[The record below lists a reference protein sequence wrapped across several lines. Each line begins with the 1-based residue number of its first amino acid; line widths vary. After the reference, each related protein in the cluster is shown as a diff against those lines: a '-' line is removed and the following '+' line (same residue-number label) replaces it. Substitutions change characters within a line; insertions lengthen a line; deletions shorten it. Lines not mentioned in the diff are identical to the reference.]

1 MNEDCKIIVNKKIQI
16 CTIYHIFCVNC
27 YSEIINPN
35 LIMKKFLI
43 VAVIL
48 YSFVSFAQI
57 KVLETVPVEKL
68 GKVNNNYIQKIG
80 DEYTVYYTSIQNDEE
95 GPSIKKFTF
104 KNVNND
110 YNSLYTIIMN
120 GFTASPLYD
129 IKLELPNN
137 YIWLHYTGSVLPE
150 KSTVQFMVS
159 AKDATSVTSS
169 VSEPLVKDQ
178 INKLFQK

>member
-1 MNEDCKIIVNKKIQI
+1 MKKII
-16 CTIYHIFCVNC
+16 TLAALF
-27 YSEIINPN
+27 
-35 LIMKKFLI
+35 FT
-43 VAVIL
+43 
-48 YSFVSFAQI
+48 FVSFAQV

-80 DEYTVYYTSIQNDEE
+80 EEYTVYYTIVQSDDD
-95 GPSIKKFTF
+95 STLRKFSF
-104 KNVNND
+104 KNIDNA
-110 YNSLYTIIMN
+110 YNSLYNIIMG

-137 YIWLHYTGSVLPE
+137 YIWLHYTGNVVPD

-159 AKDATSVTSS
+159 GKERDAATNN
-169 VSEPLVKDQ
+169 VSEPFVKDQ

>member
-1 MNEDCKIIVNKKIQI
+1 MKKII
-16 CTIYHIFCVNC
+16 T
-27 YSEIINPN
+27 
-35 LIMKKFLI
+35 L
-43 VAVIL
+43 AVL
-48 YSFVSFAQI
+48 LFSFVSFAQI

-80 DEYTVYYTSIQNDEE
+80 DEYTVYYTSIVSDDDD
-95 GPSIKKFTF
+95 SSSLRKFSF

-110 YNSLYTIIMN
+110 YTSLYNIIMN
-120 GFTASPLYD
+120 GFTATPLYD

-137 YIWLHYTGSVLPE
+137 YIWLHYTGSTLPE

-159 AKDATSVTSS
+159 SKDASS
-169 VSEPLVKDQ
+169 GSSNVSEPFVKDQ

>member
-1 MNEDCKIIVNKKIQI
+1 MKKII
-16 CTIYHIFCVNC
+16 T
-27 YSEIINPN
+27 
-35 LIMKKFLI
+35 L
-43 VAVIL
+43 AIL
-48 YSFVSFAQI
+48 LFSFVSFAQI

-80 DEYTVYYTSIQNDEE
+80 DEYTVYYTSIQNDDD
-95 GPSIKKFTF
+95 SSALRKFSF

-110 YNSLYTIIMN
+110 YTGLYNIIMG

-137 YIWLHYTGSVLPE
+137 YIWLHYTGSVIPE
-150 KSTVQFMVS
+150 KATVQFMVS
-159 AKDATSVTSS
+159 SKDPSSVTSS
-169 VSEPLVKDQ
+169 ISEPLIKDQ

>member
-1 MNEDCKIIVNKKIQI
+1 MKKII
-16 CTIYHIFCVNC
+16 T
-27 YSEIINPN
+27 
-35 LIMKKFLI
+35 L
-43 VAVIL
+43 AVL
-48 YSFVSFAQI
+48 LFSFVSFAQI
-57 KVLETVPVEKL
+57 KVLETVPVERL

-80 DEYTVYYTSIQNDEE
+80 DEYTVYYTSIQNDDDSS
-95 GPSIKKFTF
+95 PMRKFSF

-110 YNSLYTIIMN
+110 YNSLYSIIMG

-150 KSTVQFMVS
+150 KATVQFMVS
-159 AKDATSVTSS
+159 SKEATSATSS
-169 VSEPLVKDQ
+169 VSEPFVKDQ

>member
-1 MNEDCKIIVNKKIQI
+1 MKKII
-16 CTIYHIFCVNC
+16 TLAALF
-27 YSEIINPN
+27 
-35 LIMKKFLI
+35 FT
-43 VAVIL
+43 
-48 YSFVSFAQI
+48 FVSFAQV

-80 DEYTVYYTSIQNDEE
+80 DEYTVYYTIVQSDDD
-95 GPSIKKFTF
+95 STLRKFSF
-104 KNVNND
+104 KNIDNA
-110 YNSLYTIIMN
+110 YNSLYNIIMG

-137 YIWLHYTGSVLPE
+137 YIWLHYTGNVVPD

-159 AKDATSVTSS
+159 GKERDAATNN
-169 VSEPLVKDQ
+169 VSEPFVKDQ

>member
-1 MNEDCKIIVNKKIQI
+1 MKNIITV
-16 CTIYHIFCVNC
+16 VA
-27 YSEIINPN
+27 
-35 LIMKKFLI
+35 LFL
-43 VAVIL
+43 
-48 YSFVSFAQI
+48 SFVSFAQI

-80 DEYTVYYTSIQNDEE
+80 DEYTVYYTSIQNDDDSS
-95 GPSIKKFTF
+95 PLRKFSF

-110 YNSLYTIIMN
+110 YSNLYTIIMN

-137 YIWLHYTGSVLPE
+137 YIWLHYTGSVVPD
-150 KSTVQFMVS
+150 KATVQFMVS
-159 AKDATSVTSS
+159 SKEATSATSS
-169 VSEPLVKDQ
+169 VSEPFVKDQ

>member
-1 MNEDCKIIVNKKIQI
+1 MKRII
-16 CTIYHIFCVNC
+16 TIGI
-27 YSEIINPN
+27 
-35 LIMKKFLI
+35 LFL
-43 VAVIL
+43 
-48 YSFVSFAQI
+48 SFASFAQI

-80 DEYTVYYTSIQNDEE
+80 DEYTVFYTSIQNEDE
-95 GPSIKKFTF
+95 SSSLRKFAF

-110 YNSLYTIIMN
+110 YVNLYNIIMN

-137 YIWLHYTGSVLPE
+137 YIWLHYTGSVSPD
-150 KSTVQFMVS
+150 KATVQFMVS
-159 AKDATSVTSS
+159 SKDASSVTSS
-169 VSEPLVKDQ
+169 ISEPFIKDQ

>member
-1 MNEDCKIIVNKKIQI
+1 M
-16 CTIYHIFCVNC
+16 F
-27 YSEIINPN
+27 
-35 LIMKKFLI
+35 F
-43 VAVIL
+43 IL
-48 YSFVSFAQI
+48 VSLGQI

-80 DEYTVYYTSIQNDEE
+80 DEYTVFYTSIQSDDEE
-95 GPSIKKFTF
+95 SSSLRKFTF

-110 YNSLYTIIMN
+110 YTSLYSIIMN

-137 YIWLHYTGSVLPE
+137 YVWLHYTGSVIPE
-150 KSTVQFMVS
+150 KATVQFMVS
-159 AKDATSVTSS
+159 NKDASSTTSS
-169 VSEPLVKDQ
+169 ISEPFVKDQ